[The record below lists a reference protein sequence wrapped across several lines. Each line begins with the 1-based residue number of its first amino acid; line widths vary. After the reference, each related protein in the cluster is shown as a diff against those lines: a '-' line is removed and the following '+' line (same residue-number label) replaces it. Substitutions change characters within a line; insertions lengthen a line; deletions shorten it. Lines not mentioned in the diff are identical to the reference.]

1 MIFQIA
7 RKSENIWA
15 TFKRLF
21 LKNVISKI
29 VQSSLTDYTFEECVK
44 KAWLVPRSR
53 NLLQICSGLPKIGN
67 FQSLCRNTTVYITL
81 EYITLVYIT
90 LVYITLEY
98 ITLVYITLCVYY
110 NLHAYFSL
118 SSSAPRL
125 TRSERASPST
135 SAKIPKP
142 RTTHPISLS
151 IKSQFLISP
160 FV

>member
-81 EYITLVYIT
+81 EYITLVYIK
-90 LVYITLEY
+90 LVYIK
-98 ITLVYITLCVYY
+98 LVYITLCVYY

>member
-81 EYITLVYIT
+81 EYITFVYITLVYITLVYIT

-142 RTTHPISLS
+142 RTTHPIS
-151 IKSQFLISP
+151 
-160 FV
+160 